1 LAHKLHLYTMLP
13 NSWSARQES
22 PIRRSNTH
30 PAHKRPCLF
39 WSSFIRALLFYSL
52 IVSLNLEAD
61 GQSAPSLGLHDAIQ
75 QAKTG
80 PLAREGQDRV
90 DAAHGLI
97 TGAVLRP
104 NPRLYLSSE
113 DIQPWN
119 NNFNFASNTE
129 DFGYLGQL
137 VELGGKRASRLGL
150 ARATFTQTESERTLL
165 LQQIVARVAGAYW
178 VAVASQGIVSL
189 LEQDMKAVDRI
200 VVFNQERVQAGA
212 TRGVD
217 LIRVEI
223 ERDRLQLALEAA
235 RRDLALNRIELFKQI
250 GRESQPNIELTDRLD
265 SFYPIKTQEIATI
278 LAARADVAVARDAV
292 TVAQANLQLQRSLG
306 IPDIDVL
313 AGYKRNSGAD
323 TLYSSVQIPLNF
335 RNRNQ
340 GEVERAQATVRLQQ
354 DRLIQLELAVRAEV
368 DAAQQAYTHQQ
379 KIISVVLPDMRARAS
394 QNLAIMDDA
403 YRTGGVDLLRYL
415 DAERT
420 EFEIEVSA
428 LRTLT
433 EFQQAVVRLQIA
445 YGVQP

>member
-1 LAHKLHLYTMLP
+1 MGG
-13 NSWSARQES
+13 
-22 PIRRSNTH
+22 
-30 PAHKRPCLF
+30 
-39 WSSFIRALLFYSL
+39 ALLVCSL
-52 IVSLNLEAD
+52 ASVAS
-61 GQSAPSLGLHDAIQ
+61 GQVVTRLSVHDAIQ
-75 QAKTG
+75 QAQAS

-97 TGAVLRP
+97 TGAGLRP

-119 NNFNFASNTE
+119 NNFRFANNT
-129 DFGYLGQL
+129 DDYGYLGQL
-137 VELGGKRASRLGL
+137 VEFGGKRSSRLGL
-150 ARATFTQTESERTLL
+150 ARATYTQSESERTLL
-165 LQQIVARVAGAYW
+165 LQQLAGRVSGAYW
-178 VAVASQGIVSL
+178 TTVTSQGIVSL
-189 LEQDMKAVDRI
+189 LEQDMKAVDQI
-200 VVFNQERVQAGA
+200 VAYNKERVDAGA

-217 LIRVEI
+217 LIRVQI

-235 RRDLALNRIELFKQI
+235 HRDATLSRIDLFKQM
-250 GRESQPNIELTDRLD
+250 GLEPHANIELTDRLE
-265 SFYPIKTQEIATI
+265 SSAPIHTQAVATI

-292 TVAQANLQLQRSLG
+292 AIAQANLKLQRSLG
-306 IPDIDVL
+306 VPDIDVL

-354 DRLIQLELAVRAEV
+354 DRLLQLELSVRADV
-368 DAAQQAYTHQQ
+368 DAAQQAYIHQQ
-379 KIISVVLPDMRARAS
+379 KIVREVLPDMRARAS
-394 QNLAIMDDA
+394 RNLAILDDA

-420 EFEIEVSA
+420 AFDIEVSA
-428 LRTLT
+428 LRTLA
-433 EFQQAVVRLQIA
+433 EFQQSAVRLQIA